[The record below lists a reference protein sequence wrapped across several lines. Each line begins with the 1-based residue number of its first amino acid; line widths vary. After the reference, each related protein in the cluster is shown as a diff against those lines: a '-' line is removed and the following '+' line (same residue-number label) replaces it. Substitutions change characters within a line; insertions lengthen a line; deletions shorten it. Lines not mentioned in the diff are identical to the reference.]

1 MLPVALTVLLNVAA
15 PVKVLVPVTDKFPDS
30 ESEDNDAVPEIS
42 TSEKYVFPINLDA
55 PFTNKFL
62 NIANQFA
69 PFHIK
74 KRGHY
79 LTSLSSTTFVVVS
92 IKDNIVISS
101 KSILDS
107 SGRLSMKVSKS
118 IVAMSTSLSS

>member
-30 ESEDNDAVPEIS
+30 ESEDSVADPPIY
-42 TSEKYVFPINLDA
+42 TSWKYVFPKNLLA
-55 PFTNKFL
+55 PFTIKFL
-62 NIANQFA
+62 SIANQFA

-79 LTSLSSTTFVVVS
+79 STSLSSITFVVVS
-92 IKDNIVISS
+92 INDNIVISS

-107 SGRLSMKVSKS
+107 SGRPSMKVSKS